1 VNDSIASPEP
11 ARRSPI
17 WPLLALLALLLFA
30 FGLRVYRLPA
40 QSLWYDEGVSW
51 YLTRMS
57 PPALTVWTANDIQP
71 PLYYYLLWLWVRLA
85 GTSEYALRFPS
96 VFFGVLTLPLL
107 WITARRLLGMRAAWL
122 AALLLALS
130 PLHVYYAQEARMY
143 TLLTFL
149 GLLSSYLLLRLASS
163 RGQTLPSPHRGEGL
177 GMGGAYVLAVVAA
190 LYTHYFAFFL
200 LAAHAL
206 YVLYKWGQRLLSA
219 HLLRPRV
226 STSTSTSTLTLTLT
240 LISIFLLYLP
250 WLPFLLTRYGL
261 DTSYWPGT
269 LKLGEMARKLFIAFS
284 LGETVTEAVGVWL
297 AVGYGLIFLVSLVM
311 LLRSIYRPA
320 NHATR
325 NTQYAVRP
333 APTDSLVFLLLYLLV
348 PIALVLLSV
357 YRAPKFNPRY
367 AMLASPAFILLIA
380 AGLSS
385 LISHPAPRTPH
396 HAPRFPEGD
405 SRVTFHVFPEG
416 DLWARFTFPRR
427 GPIGYVLRFTFS
439 PKGTYP
445 RRGPMG
451 GHVSRFTFFASRFTL
466 YASRF
471 IFTVALIYI
480 LSTSAYSLRNWFAPY
495 PTNQF
500 NKADFRIT
508 AQIVRE
514 RIGQDETV
522 LLSSGHMF
530 PAWAYYYGWSGWQR
544 LPDIEVLDVNAA
556 LDLSVGDELD
566 RLLRG
571 KRGAWLV
578 RWQNQVTDPFDVL
591 PLYLGTVGTQDDY
604 GQFWHM
610 ELFHYSLPPHA
621 RFDLASFITQ
631 PADADFGHQV
641 RLLGMR
647 RISGTELVLIW
658 QVMAN
663 IETDYTLSV
672 HMLDAD
678 GETLV
683 NADHLP
689 PRPTREWRPGHIVPD
704 RVTLALPPG
713 LPAGDYRIAVGL
725 YDTGDPAL
733 SRLPLGD
740 GSGDWAILPLHLE
753 ADDLE

>member
-1 VNDSIASPEP
+1 VNDLIASSKP
-11 ARRSPI
+11 ARRGTV
-17 WPLLALLALLLFA
+17 WPLLALLALLLLAFA
-30 FGLRVYRLPA
+30 LRVHRLPA

-107 WITARRLLGMRAAWL
+107 WVTARRLLGMRAAWL

-149 GLLSSYLLLRLASS
+149 GLLSSYLLLRL
-163 RGQTLPSPHRGEGL
+163 LNNPSVNLQSPYL
-177 GMGGAYVLAVVAA
+177 WSYVLTIVAA

-200 LAAHAL
+200 LAAHVL
-206 YVLYKWGQRLLSA
+206 YVLYKRGQRFLSA
-219 HLLRPRV
+219 HPLRPRA
-226 STSTSTSTLTLTLT
+226 STSTLTLTSTSTLALA
-240 LISIFLLYLP
+240 LISILLLYLP
-250 WLPFLLTRYGL
+250 WLPFLLTRYGV
-261 DTSYWPGT
+261 DTSYWPGA
-269 LKLGEMARKLFIAFS
+269 LNLGEVARRLFIAFS

-297 AVGYGLIFLVSLVM
+297 AVGYGLILLISLLI
-311 LLRSIYRPA
+311 LLRRTRP
-320 NHATR
+320 TQYTTVGSLPGGR
-325 NTQYAVRP
+325 NTQYAVRTTS
-333 APTDSLVFLLLYLLV
+333 TDGLVFLLLYLLV

-357 YRAPKFNPRY
+357 SRTPKFNPRY
-367 AMLASPAFILLIA
+367 AMLASPAFILFIA

-385 LISHPAPRTPH
+385 LTTH
-396 HAPRFPEGD
+396 HA
-405 SRVTFHVFPEG
+405 
-416 DLWARFTFPRR
+416 
-427 GPIGYVLRFTFS
+427 LRT
-439 PKGTYP
+439 T
-445 RRGPMG
+445 
-451 GHVSRFTFFASRFTL
+451 HH
-466 YASRF
+466 ASRF
-471 IFTVALIYI
+471 IFSVALIYI

-500 NKADFRIT
+500 NKADFRIA

-514 RIGQDETV
+514 RIRPDEMV

-544 LPDIEVLDVNAA
+544 LPDIEVLDVNTA
-556 LDLSVGDELD
+556 LDLSLGDKLG

-571 KRGAWLV
+571 KSGAWLA

-621 RFDLASFITQ
+621 RFDLTSFITQ
-631 PADADFGHQV
+631 PAGADFGHQV

-647 RISGTELVLIW
+647 QISNTELVLIW
-658 QVMAN
+658 QVLTSM
-663 IETDYTLSV
+663 ETDYTFSV
-672 HMLDAD
+672 HVLDAG

-689 PRPTREWRPGHIVPD
+689 PRPTREWRAGQIVPD

-725 YDTGDPAL
+725 YDAGDPAL

-740 GSGDWAILPLHLE
+740 GSADRAILPLHLE
-753 ADDLE
+753 AGHLE

>member
-1 VNDSIASPEP
+1 M
-11 ARRSPI
+11 
-17 WPLLALLALLLFA
+17 ALLLLA
-30 FGLRVYRLPA
+30 FGLRAYRLPA

-85 GTSEYALRFPS
+85 GTSEYALRFLS
-96 VFFGVLTLPLL
+96 IFFGVLTLPLL
-107 WITARRLLGMRAAWL
+107 WVTARRLLGTRAAWL
-122 AALLLALS
+122 AALLLTLS

-149 GLLSSYLLLRLASS
+149 GLLSSYLLLRL
-163 RGQTLPSPHRGEGL
+163 LNNPSVNLQSPYL
-177 GMGGAYVLAVVAA
+177 WSYVLSVVAA

-200 LAAHAL
+200 LAAHVL
-206 YVLYKWGQRLLSA
+206 YVLYKWGQQIRSS
-219 HLLRPRV
+219 RPLKPHA
-226 STSTSTSTLTLTLT
+226 STSTSASTSTLTLA

-269 LKLGEMARKLFIAFS
+269 LKLGEVARKLFIAFS

-297 AVGYGLIFLVSLVM
+297 AVGYGLILLISLLI
-311 LLRSIYRPA
+311 LLRRTRLTQYTI
-320 NHATR
+320 R
-325 NTQYAVRP
+325 NTQYAVRTT
-333 APTDSLVFLLLYLLV
+333 PTDSLVFLLLYLLV

-357 YRAPKFNPRY
+357 YRTPKFNPRY

-396 HAPRFPEGD
+396 CTPRFSEGD
-405 SRVTFHVFPEG
+405 SRVTSHVFPEG
-416 DLWARFTFPRR
+416 DLWARLTFYASRLTFHVSRFTS
-427 GPIGYVLRFTFS
+427 YVSRFTFS
-439 PKGTYP
+439 PKGTY
-445 RRGPMG
+445 G
-451 GHVSRFTFFASRFTL
+451 

-471 IFTVALIYI
+471 IFSIALIYI

-495 PTNQF
+495 PVNQF

-508 AQIVRE
+508 AQIVRD
-514 RIGQDETV
+514 RIRPDETV

-530 PAWAYYYGWSGWQR
+530 PAWAYYYGWTGWQR
-544 LPDIEVLDVNAA
+544 LPDSEVLDVNAA
-556 LDLSVGDELD
+556 LDLSVGDDLD
-566 RLLRG
+566 HLLRG

-578 RWQNQVTDPFDVL
+578 RWQNQVTDPFDAL

-631 PADADFGHQV
+631 PAGADFGDQV

-647 RISGTELVLIW
+647 QISSTELVLIW
-658 QVMAN
+658 QALASM
-663 IETDYTLSV
+663 ETDYTLFV
-672 HMLDAD
+672 HVLDAG

-689 PRPTREWRPGHIVPD
+689 PRPTREWRPGQIVPD
-704 RVTLALPPG
+704 RVRLVLPPD

-725 YDTGDPAL
+725 YDASDPAL
-733 SRLPLGD
+733 TRLPLDD
-740 GSGDWAILPLHLE
+740 GSGDRAILPLHLE
-753 ADDLE
+753 ADHLE

>member
-1 VNDSIASPEP
+1 M
-11 ARRSPI
+11 I
-17 WPLLALLALLLFA
+17 WPLLALLALLLLA
-30 FGLRVYRLPA
+30 TALRVYRLPA

-107 WITARRLLGMRAAWL
+107 WVTARRLLGTRAAWL

-149 GLLSSYLLLRLASS
+149 GLLSSYLLLRLLNNQSVNL
-163 RGQTLPSPHRGEGL
+163 QSPYL
-177 GMGGAYVLAVVAA
+177 WSYVLTVVAA

-206 YVLYKWGQRLLSA
+206 YVLYKRRQQIRSSHPLKPHA
-219 HLLRPRV
+219 
-226 STSTSTSTLTLTLT
+226 STSTSTLTLA
-240 LISIFLLYLP
+240 LIFILLLYLP
-250 WLPFLLTRYGL
+250 WLPFMFTRYGV
-261 DTSYWPGT
+261 DTSYWPGA
-269 LKLGEMARKLFIAFS
+269 LNLGEVARKLFIAFS

-297 AVGYGLIFLVSLVM
+297 AVGYGLILLISLLI
-311 LLRSIYRPA
+311 LLRRTCPTQYTTVRSLPGG
-320 NHATR
+320 R
-325 NTQYAVRP
+325 NTQYAVRTT
-333 APTDSLVFLLLYLLV
+333 PTDGLVFLLLYLLV

-357 YRAPKFNPRY
+357 YRTPKFNPRY

-380 AGLSS
+380 AGLSF
-385 LISHPAPRTPH
+385 LISHHAPRTTH

-405 SRVTFHVFPEG
+405 SRVTFHV
-416 DLWARFTFPRR
+416 
-427 GPIGYVLRFTFS
+427 
-439 PKGTYP
+439 
-445 RRGPMG
+445 
-451 GHVSRFTFFASRFTL
+451 SRFTF
-466 YASRF
+466 YVSRF
-471 IFTVALIYI
+471 IFSVALIYI

-508 AQIVRE
+508 AQIVRD
-514 RIGQDETV
+514 RIRPDETV

-544 LPDIEVLDVNAA
+544 LPDIEVLDVNAG
-556 LDLSVGDELD
+556 LDLSLGDELD

-571 KRGAWLV
+571 KRGVWLA

-621 RFDLASFITQ
+621 RFDLTSFITQ
-631 PADADFGHQV
+631 PAGADFGHQV

-647 RISGTELVLIW
+647 QISSTELVLIW
-658 QVMAN
+658 QVLTSM
-663 IETDYTLSV
+663 ETDYTLSV
-672 HMLDAD
+672 HVLDAG

-689 PRPTREWRPGHIVPD
+689 PRPTREWRPGQIVPD
-704 RVTLALPPG
+704 RVTLALPAD

-725 YDTGDPAL
+725 YDAGDPAL

-740 GSGDWAILPLHLE
+740 GSGDRAVLPLHLE
-753 ADDLE
+753 AGDLE

>member
-1 VNDSIASPEP
+1 VNDTIASPKS
-11 ARRSPI
+11 ARRSTV
-17 WPLLALLALLLFA
+17 WPLLALLALLLLA
-30 FGLRVYRLPA
+30 LALRVYRLPA

-71 PLYYYLLWLWVRLA
+71 PLYYYLFWLWVRLA

-107 WITARRLLGMRAAWL
+107 WVTARRLFGMRAAWL

-149 GLLSSYLLLRLASS
+149 GLLSSYLLLRLLNSQS
-163 RGQTLPSPHRGEGL
+163 TNLRSPHL
-177 GMGGAYVLAVVAA
+177 WSYVLTVVAA

-200 LAAHAL
+200 LAAHIL
-206 YVLYKWGQRLLSA
+206 YVLYKGGQQIRSSRPLKPHASTSA
-219 HLLRPRV
+219 
-226 STSTSTSTLTLTLT
+226 SASTSTSTLTLTLALA
-240 LISIFLLYLP
+240 LISILLLYLP
-250 WLPFLLTRYGL
+250 WLPFLLTRYGV
-261 DTSYWPGT
+261 DTSYWP
-269 LKLGEMARKLFIAFS
+269 EVARKLFIAFS

-297 AVGYGLIFLVSLVM
+297 AIGYGLILLISLLI
-311 LLRSIYRPA
+311 LLRRTRP
-320 NHATR
+320 TQYTTVRSLPGGR
-325 NTQYAVRP
+325 NTQYAVRTT
-333 APTDSLVFLLLYLLV
+333 PTDGLVFLLLYLLV

-357 YRAPKFNPRY
+357 YRTPKFNPRY

-380 AGLSS
+380 GGLSS
-385 LISHPAPRTPH
+385 FISH
-396 HAPRFPEGD
+396 HAPRTTHHAPP
-405 SRVTFHVFPEG
+405 SPEG
-416 DLWARFTFPRR
+416 DLQ
-427 GPIGYVLRFTFS
+427 VTFS
-439 PKGTYP
+439 PKGTY
-445 RRGPMG
+445 
-451 GHVSRFTFFASRFTL
+451 GHVSRFTFYASRFTL
-466 YASRF
+466 HASRF

-480 LSTSAYSLRNWFAPY
+480 LSTSVYSLHNWFAPY
-495 PTNQF
+495 ATNQF

-508 AQIVRE
+508 AQIVRD
-514 RIGQDETV
+514 RIRPDETV

-556 LDLSVGDELD
+556 LDLSLGDELD

-571 KRGAWLV
+571 KRGVWLA

-631 PADADFGHQV
+631 PAGADFGHQV

-647 RISGTELVLIW
+647 QISNTELVLIW
-658 QVMAN
+658 QVLTSL
-663 IETDYTLSV
+663 ETDYTLSV
-672 HMLDAD
+672 HVLDAG

-689 PRPTREWRPGHIVPD
+689 PRPTREWRPGQIVPD

-725 YDTGDPAL
+725 YDAGDPAL
-733 SRLPLGD
+733 SRLLLGD
-740 GSGDWAILPLHLE
+740 GSADRAILPLHLE
-753 ADDLE
+753 AGDLE